1 MVELIRKKRYCGRK
15 LMAVAVGAFGLLL
28 VTGHPGPASETRT
41 VPVTINTGESYVIQD
56 VSKDSTPGVKV
67 VSNPSAL
74 VVHTDAPGKVVL
86 LGAAEGNWDID
97 VTLASGEKV
106 IYAVQ
111 PLRRPRPRRQMPVP
125 VRLTWPPPHLVVALQ
140 PPVPLPLRRLR
151 PLRRSAP
158 RQPRWPLRSR
168 HPLPLRSL

>member
-1 MVELIRKKRYCGRK
+1 
-15 LMAVAVGAFGLLL
+15 MAVAVGAFGLLL
-28 VTGHPGPASETRT
+28 VTGHPAPASETRT

-106 IYAVQ
+106 TYAVDVK
-111 PLRRPRPRRQMPVP
+111 PV
-125 VRLTWPPPHLVVALQ
+125 AGAKQ
-140 PPVPLPLRRLR
+140 PPA
-151 PLRRSAP
+151 SATNSP
-158 RQPRWPLRSR
+158 ARASAAPAAAPKAADAGSG
-168 HPLPLRSL
+168 PFDVAAATFGGGAATAASTAPASAAPAPATVSAS